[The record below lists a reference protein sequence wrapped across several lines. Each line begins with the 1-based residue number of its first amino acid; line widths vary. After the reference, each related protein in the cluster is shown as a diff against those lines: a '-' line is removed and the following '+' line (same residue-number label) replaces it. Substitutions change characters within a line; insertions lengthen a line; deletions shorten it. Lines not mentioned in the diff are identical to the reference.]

1 MGTNA
6 GSYVIG
12 GIALKRNGHKLN
24 PSVDE
29 SSTAIMGSIVELYFS
44 DNACSML
51 SEERIGPV
59 LGGERS
65 SWTVGSRKQQ
75 LGGTPVAICLSNA

>member
-1 MGTNA
+1 MRTNA
-6 GSYVIG
+6 GCYVIG

-29 SSTAIMGSIVELYFS
+29 SSTAIMGSIAELYFS

-59 LGGERS
+59 LGEEIILDH
-65 SWTVGSRKQQ
+65 WLQETAF
-75 LGGTPVAICLSNA
+75 GGTPVAMHLSKA